1 MPNENEILLRKSQI
15 ERLEYFK
22 VHLNKC
28 ISVKLNFSDI
38 SNTCHILKVDA
49 DGARQCQF
57 EEITIEGLGELTD
70 EFINNAKSMVELKIN
85 ELENEIKQLQAVPNP
100 QSL

>member
-22 VHLNKC
+22 AHMRQCV
-28 ISVKLNFSDI
+28 SVKLNFSDI
-38 SNTCHILKVDA
+38 SNTCQIKKI
-49 DGARQCQF
+49 DGECQF
-57 EEITIEGLGELTD
+57 EEIAIDGLGELTD